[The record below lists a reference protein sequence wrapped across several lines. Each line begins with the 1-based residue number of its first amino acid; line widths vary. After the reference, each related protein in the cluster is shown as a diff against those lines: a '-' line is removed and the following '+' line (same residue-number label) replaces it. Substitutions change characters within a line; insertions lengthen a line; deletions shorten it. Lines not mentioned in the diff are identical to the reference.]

1 MLIWLES
8 EKSATNLLAN
18 ILVERVRAVFTDQ
31 LMEYVFVLI
40 NLELGRENVETDNLI
55 SDSDIELLSI
65 LLAVDDL
72 R

>member
-1 MLIWLES
+1 
-8 EKSATNLLAN
+8 
-18 ILVERVRAVFTDQ
+18 
-31 LMEYVFVLI
+31 MEYVFVLI

>member
-1 MLIWLES
+1 MLVRLES
-8 EKSATNLLAN
+8 EESTTDLLAN
-18 ILVERVRAVFTDQ
+18 ILVERVRAVFPDQ

-40 NLELGRENVETDNLI
+40 NLELGREDVETDDMV

-65 LLAVDDL
+65 FLAVDNL

>member
-1 MLIWLES
+1 MLIGLES
-8 EKSATNLLAN
+8 EESATDLLAD
-18 ILVERVRAVFTDQ
+18 ILIERVRAVFPDQ

-40 NLELGRENVETDNLI
+40 DLELGREDIETDNLV

-65 LLAVDDL
+65 LLAVDNL